1 MRASAH
7 CPAKFLK
14 AFDFVVTK
22 RAIVRFLLAGAI
34 LTALAVIYQDAV
46 VNALLP
52 VFRAWLL
59 IVDDTFWT
67 VDLSLV
73 QENGET
79 VVRRLASLSD
89 HLVYSNAPIRPNPDM
104 QLKNSAAAGIV
115 LQPLVLGFALLAAWP
130 WRQNIELAC
139 RFAAAALLFPLVVL
153 LDVPMMLYGFGWY
166 ELLKVFE
173 PERFSLLVSWAD
185 SMNAGGRFALTIV
198 ATAICIGLGQSGA
211 KRLLR
216 PGHAPTI

>member
-1 MRASAH
+1 MR
-7 CPAKFLK
+7 L
-14 AFDFVVTK
+14 
-22 RAIVRFLLAGAI
+22 LLAGGV
-34 LTALAVIYQDAV
+34 LTALAVIYQDAI

-59 IVDDTFWT
+59 IVDDTFLT

-73 QENGET
+73 RENGET
-79 VVRRLASLSD
+79 VVRRLAGLSD
-89 HLVYSNAPIRPNPDM
+89 HLLYRNAPIRPILEL

-130 WRQNIELAC
+130 WKQNVELAC
-139 RFAAAALLFPLVVL
+139 RIMAAAFLFPLVVL
-153 LDVPMMLYGFGWY
+153 LDVPMMLYGFGWN
-166 ELLKVFE
+166 ELLKAFD

-211 KRLLR
+211 KRLHR
-216 PGHAPTI
+216 PGNSAKI